1 MIFMDSPKF
10 RVSKKIQK
18 QTNKDALIKK
28 LVSSLTKRGAK
39 RIRIFGSYARGE
51 QTAKSDI
58 DVLVEFKERKSL
70 LDFVRIER
78 EVSEEIGI
86 KVDLLTEKAISPYL
100 KDRINKEAQAVYG

>member
-1 MIFMDSPKF
+1 MLKMMKD
-10 RVSKKIQK
+10 RVVKKIDK
-18 QTNKDALIKK
+18 NAIIKK

-51 QTAKSDI
+51 QTPKSDI

-78 EVSEEIGI
+78 EVSEEIGV